1 MLLTKRG
8 GMTKR
13 KVISA
18 TTFESFK
25 SFAFLIMTNELM
37 ISMLKQANTGAELLA
52 ILDTLADDSDA
63 DVAGGY
69 AALSEN
75 EEFVH
80 MPVLNQ
86 NVPTLEEIAF

>member
-1 MLLTKRG
+1 
-8 GMTKR
+8 MTP
-13 KVISA
+13 
-18 TTFESFK
+18 
-25 SFAFLIMTNELM
+25 ELM
-37 ISMLKQANTGAELLA
+37 ITLLKQANTGTELLA
-52 ILDTLADDSDA
+52 VLDAIVDDSNA
-63 DVAGGY
+63 DIAGGY